1 MSEINLNELN
11 EQLFKENSE
20 LLDEL
25 GMFLT
30 LVKRFAEL
38 QMITLDYLTESF
50 NGMDEID
57 RRYIFDPN
65 VEMLEISEAVMRLW
79 PTEAE

>member
-25 GMFLT
+25 GTFLT
-30 LVKRFAEL
+30 LLKRFAEL
-38 QMITLDYLTESF
+38 QMITLDYLTECF

-65 VEMLEISEAVMRLW
+65 VEMLEISEAVMRLM
-79 PTEAE
+79 ADRS